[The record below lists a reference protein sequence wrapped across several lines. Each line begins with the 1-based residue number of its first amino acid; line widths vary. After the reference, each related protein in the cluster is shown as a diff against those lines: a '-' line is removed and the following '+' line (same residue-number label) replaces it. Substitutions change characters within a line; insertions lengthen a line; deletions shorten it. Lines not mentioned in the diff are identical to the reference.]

1 MGCTNSRSGKVNSM
15 LSTECDDLMKSN
27 LNILRI
33 IECLYIQQRK
43 LNLALSILYLKKHS
57 EQYYKVV
64 QNFRRFWLSDSKSSS
79 DEATLNKKLEKCER
93 QQTIER
99 DQLVNCQSQL
109 TKILSDL
116 YPSWSNEFST
126 LLNFLE
132 NLELSPSVT
141 QASTSLYGNFYIS
154 SDRDIKEG
162 ILEYGDLSQ
171 PEKDLLKRIK
181 EVAIYPYKDDKTC
194 VYATDRVVI
203 RKRRKRTKEEQPVT
217 HKREESVHKEVVV
230 VKETINLKEPASNEK
245 ITKGE
250 TELSSKFVEPVE
262 NEDES
267 SFESYTE
274 TDEDDEQYLAR
285 LSVSQK

>member
-230 VKETINLKEPASNEK
+230 VKETINLKESASNEK

-250 TELSSKFVEPVE
+250 TELSSKFVEPVD

>member
-171 PEKDLLKRIK
+171 PEKYLLKRIK

-230 VKETINLKEPASNEK
+230 VKETINLKESASNEK

-250 TELSSKFVEPVE
+250 TELSSKFVEPVD

>member
-230 VKETINLKEPASNEK
+230 VKETINLKESASNEK